1 MAKESF
7 IEKFAR
13 ENDLVDERNIITCA
27 QISCSNG
34 NYGMAGT
41 FVNGS
46 KIHLYE
52 PVGFTK
58 VGDYIETIDLK
69 DVTDIKCCKII
80 LFYSLKFKYNGY
92 TYKFSQFPQPK
103 KLFSAVE
110 EFRKL

>member
-27 QISCSNG
+27 QISSSNG
-34 NYGMAGT
+34 NYGMACT

-58 VGDYIETIDLK
+58 VGDLLRLL
-69 DVTDIKCCKII
+69 I
-80 LFYSLKFKYNGY
+80 L
-92 TYKFSQFPQPK
+92 
-103 KLFSAVE
+103 
-110 EFRKL
+110 RM